1 LPDLFFRLFHGEV
14 DYSIKINIMSSMRNN
29 VFLIGRLG
37 KDPELLTVKNGQKL
51 AKVSLATS
59 DFYKDESGELV
70 QNTQW
75 HNCIAWG
82 KTAELMHSFLKKGK
96 EVAFSGKLTYQT
108 YEDKEGV
115 IRNQTQVVIGD
126 FVLLGKKEE

>member
-1 LPDLFFRLFHGEV
+1 
-14 DYSIKINIMSSMRNN
+14 MSSMRNN

-59 DFYKDESGELV
+59 DFYKDDSGELV

-82 KTAELMHSFLKKGK
+82 KTAELMHSFL
-96 EVAFSGKLTYQT
+96 
-108 YEDKEGV
+108 

>member
-1 LPDLFFRLFHGEV
+1 
-14 DYSIKINIMSSMRNN
+14 MSSMRNN
-29 VFLIGRLG
+29 VFLIGYLG
-37 KDPELLTVKNGQKL
+37 KDPELLTVRNGQKL

-59 DFYKDESGELV
+59 DYYKDESGEKV

-75 HNCIAWG
+75 HTCIGWG
-82 KTAELMHSFLKKGK
+82 KTAELMHTLLRKGK
-96 EVAFSGKLTYQT
+96 EIALSGKLTYQT

-115 IRNQTQVVIGD
+115 IRNQTQVVVAD